1 VSDPTVALSMKKV
14 SKKFPGTLAINNV
27 DFDVR
32 AGEVHALMGEN
43 GAGKSTLMKILAGSY
58 PDYSGD
64 IFIGSQPVRLANPS
78 QAKAVGVGMVYQELS
93 IAYNRTVMENMFAGK
108 IPKKG
113 LFIDWEELKR
123 KTLASLKRVGLHEKI
138 NPEALMKDISQ
149 HESQLI
155 EMAKVLNDRPCIMV
169 MDEPTSALSSEE
181 VQMLF
186 KIIREIKKQ
195 GVAIVY
201 ISHHLPEVFE
211 VADRVT
217 VLRDG
222 KKIETREMEDVT
234 KEELVEM
241 MVGRKVED
249 YLKEKS
255 HSFAEPVLEVRDLT
269 RYGFIHNISFT
280 LHRGEILGVMGLAG
294 SGRTE
299 LGRCLAGAD
308 PVDYGRVVLGGEE
321 VTIRSMSRMLDKGLA
336 YLSENRKTEG
346 LALRL
351 SNRENILSSIIGRLS
366 SRGFYHPG
374 KGGGLIKELYEKLI
388 IYPPDPSVG
397 TSNLS
402 GGNQQKILL
411 AKWLSTKPKVLI
423 LDEPTR
429 GVDVGAKKHIHET
442 IVKLA
447 GEGMSVLL
455 LSSDLPELVSL
466 SDRIAVLKQG
476 HMIGELTHGD
486 GFDENKVLLAANG
499 ERSVF
504 SVEY

>member
-1 VSDPTVALSMKKV
+1 MEKV
-14 SKKFPGTLAINNV
+14 SKRFPGTLAINKV
-27 DFDVR
+27 DFEVR

-58 PDYSGD
+58 PDYTGQ
-64 IFIGSQPVRLANPS
+64 IYIGSQAVQLYTPS
-78 QAKAVGVGMVYQELS
+78 QAKSVGVGMVYQELS
-93 IAYNRTVMENMFAGK
+93 IAYNRSVMENMFAGN

-113 LFIDWEELKR
+113 LFVDEAKLKEKTR
-123 KTLASLKRVGLHEKI
+123 KSLKKVRLDEKI
-138 NPEALMKDISQ
+138 NPEAMMKDISQ
-149 HESQLI
+149 HEQQLI
-155 EMAKVLNDRPCIMV
+155 EMAKVLNNHPCIMV
-169 MDEPTSALSSEE
+169 MDEPTSALSNEE
-181 VQMLF
+181 VKMLF
-186 KIIREIKKQ
+186 EIIKEIKKQ
-195 GVAIVY
+195 GVAVVY

-222 KKIETREMEDVT
+222 QKIATCDIEDVT
-234 KEELVEM
+234 QAQLVEM
-241 MVGRKVED
+241 MVGQKVD
-249 YLKEKS
+249 DFYKQNS
-255 HSFAEPVLEVRDLT
+255 HSKGEKVLQVKNLT
-269 RYGFIHNISFT
+269 HYGFIHNISFD
-280 LHRGEILGVMGLAG
+280 LCRGEILGVMGLAG

-308 PVDYGRVVLGGEE
+308 RVDYGE
-321 VTIRSMSRMLDKGLA
+321 VILEGKEVKIRNMNQMMEKGVS

-351 SNRENILSSIIGRLS
+351 SNRENLLSSIIDRLS
-366 SRGFYHPG
+366 V
-374 KGGGLIKELYEKLI
+374 KGIFKPRKGDPIVKELYEKLS
-388 IYPPDPSVG
+388 IYPPDPTVG

-411 AKWLSTKPKVLI
+411 AKWLSAKPKVLI

-429 GVDVGAKKHIHET
+429 GVDVGAKKLIHET

-447 GEGMSVLL
+447 EEGMAVLL

-466 SDRIAVLKQG
+466 SDRVTVLKQG
-476 HMIGELTHGD
+476 HMIGDLTKDD

-499 ERSVF
+499 DRSVL